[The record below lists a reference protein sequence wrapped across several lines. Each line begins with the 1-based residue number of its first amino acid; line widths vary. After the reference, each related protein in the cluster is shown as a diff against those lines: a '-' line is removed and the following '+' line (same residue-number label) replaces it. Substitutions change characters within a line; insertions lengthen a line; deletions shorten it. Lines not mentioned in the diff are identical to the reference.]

1 MADQSMLEIVNQ
13 IQLHHARLLYI
24 ISELYYRSLIK
35 DEQKLA
41 IKFGVFND
49 DSKLMDFYFEA
60 NGVDG
65 GRLAAQ
71 RDQNQ
76 IFDAPF
82 EELSNQTNRQLV
94 TFQKFTLDKLQTFC

>member
-1 MADQSMLEIVNQ
+1 
-13 IQLHHARLLYI
+13 
-24 ISELYYRSLIK
+24 
-35 DEQKLA
+35 
-41 IKFGVFND
+41 
-49 DSKLMDFYFEA
+49 MDFYFEA

-82 EELSNQTNRQLV
+82 EELSNQTNR
-94 TFQKFTLDKLQTFC
+94 